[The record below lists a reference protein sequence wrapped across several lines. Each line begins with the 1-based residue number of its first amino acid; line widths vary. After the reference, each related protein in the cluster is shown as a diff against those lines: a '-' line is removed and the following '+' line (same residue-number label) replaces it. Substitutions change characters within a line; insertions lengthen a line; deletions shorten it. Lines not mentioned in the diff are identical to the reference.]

1 MNIVVVGFK
10 INNPSFLPEWLRRTA
25 KLGPQNATNAPLS
38 WMAEQKNT
46 LFKYHLKTL
55 LESCQS
61 EILTL
66 NYLDKNI
73 DSLAFW
79 EHL

>member
-38 WMAEQKNT
+38 WMAEQKT
-46 LFKYHLKTL
+46 LYSNIILKH
-55 LESCQS
+55 
-61 EILTL
+61 
-66 NYLDKNI
+66 
-73 DSLAFW
+73 FW
-79 EHL
+79 KVANRKFLP